1 MISHTRHLGTLLT
14 PDEQEAWLRN
24 PAGFNRANEEEDMS
38 RLQEFED
45 HPAYHDCLSLLTTF
59 ALCCLPVERSKVWG
73 LLNVSKD
80 KFRERYS
87 TDDKFKQRHPEIH
100 VEEDPYNH
108 PGFGHCCLNA
118 DDLESLRQLLTDEAV
133 LSASAALNLKLMQR
147 RPTIYSQF
155 HNPALAR
162 LMCSAYA
169 TGESKSEGTRILRQP
184 IY

>member
-1 MISHTRHLGTLLT
+1 MGS
-14 PDEQEAWLRN
+14 AKACLRS
-24 PAGFNRANEEEDMS
+24 G
-38 RLQEFED
+38 
-45 HPAYHDCLSLLTTF
+45 
-59 ALCCLPVERSKVWG
+59 V
-73 LLNVSKD
+73 
-80 KFRERYS
+80 
-87 TDDKFKQRHPEIH
+87 
-100 VEEDPYNH
+100 
-108 PGFGHCCLNA
+108 CCLNA